1 MKLERLELE
10 NFRGF
15 TSFTLDFHPE
25 LTVIAGINGSGKT
38 SILDVTNFLL
48 WLSTKGMTTG
58 GFDKLDCRIGQDTAR
73 ISLRGR
79 TQFSDTKKWHAEMQ
93 FVRSGWRSA
102 HEPQIAFTEAQR
114 SAGPLP
120 IRPYYPVNRHAE
132 DATPGSTNP
141 QVWRA
146 DVAWELFRI
155 NRSFNDFFLW
165 FREREDLE
173 NEERRDNPSYV
184 DHLLDTV
191 RKALVSILPG
201 YEKPRVR
208 RPRFGGNGTDGPK
221 VDNPVLTVVKEG
233 RELAFNQLS
242 EGERTTAV
250 LACDIARRLAVA
262 NPNGDPLLGD
272 GVVLIDEI
280 DLHLH
285 PKWQAQVIDALR
297 RTFPHI
303 QWVVTTH
310 SPIVLSRVPSESV
323 RLVKDFQLVENLPIT
338 AGRDPNALLTDIFE
352 SPLRPKDVEAQ
363 IHQVAALIDNEDL
376 EGAKAALNALQ
387 QRLGHDDREV
397 ARLSAAISFLEA

>member
-1 MKLERLELE
+1 MKLERLVLE

-15 TSFTLDFHPE
+15 ESFTLDFHPE

-38 SILDVTNFLL
+38 SILDSSLVLL
-48 WLSTKGMTTG
+48 RNCAMNGVSGGFAHSDCQNGKLTARASLWGSTQFARAGTWQGEMKFERTAWTMTTRYA
-58 GFDKLDCRIGQDTAR
+58 LP
-73 ISLRGR
+73 
-79 TQFSDTKKWHAEMQ
+79 FSNE
-93 FVRSGWRSA
+93 
-102 HEPQIAFTEAQR
+102 QR
-114 SAGPLP
+114 DAGPLP
-120 IRPYYPVNRHAE
+120 IWPYFQVNRHAE

-146 DVAWELFRI
+146 EKAWQPIHGAREFT
-155 NRSFNDFFLW
+155 DFFSW

-173 NEERRDNPSYV
+173 NEERRDNPTHV
-184 DHLLDTV
+184 DHLLEAV
-191 RKALVSILPG
+191 REALVGILPN

-208 RPRFGGNGTDGPK
+208 RPRFGGNDTDTP
-221 VDNPVLTVVKEG
+221 VSNTPVLTVTKDG

-242 EGERTTAV
+242 EGERTTAA

-262 NPNGDPLLGD
+262 NPNGDPLQGE

-297 RTFPHI
+297 RTFPNI

-323 RLVKDFQLVENLPIT
+323 RLIKDFQLVENLPLT
-338 AGRDPNALLTDIFE
+338 SGRDPNALLTDIFE
-352 SPLRPKDVEAQ
+352 SPLRPDDVENQ
-363 IHQVAALIDNEDL
+363 IHQVAALIDSENL
-376 EGAKAALNALQ
+376 EGAKSALSALQ
-387 QRLGHDDREV
+387 QRLGRDDREV
-397 ARLSAAISFLEA
+397 TRLSAMISFLEA